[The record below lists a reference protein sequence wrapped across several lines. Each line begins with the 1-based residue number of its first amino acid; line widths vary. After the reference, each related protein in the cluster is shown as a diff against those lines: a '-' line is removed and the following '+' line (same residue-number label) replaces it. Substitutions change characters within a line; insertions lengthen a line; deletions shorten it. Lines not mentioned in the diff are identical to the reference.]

1 MESEHKLN
9 QTDSGK
15 KEKQMF
21 LRSLH
26 IFEVMS
32 FAISYSFR
40 CVQLCA
46 YTTAYPRNII
56 VPYSMSYKINQ
67 RNSDQQNMYIR
78 EYSK

>member
-9 QTDSGK
+9 QNDNGK
-15 KEKQMF
+15 KEKQML
-21 LRSLH
+21 LRSLDAL
-26 IFEVMS
+26 EVMF

-46 YTTAYPRNII
+46 YTSAYPPNIS

-67 RNSDQQNMYIR
+67 CKSDQ
-78 EYSK
+78 